1 MTQQP
6 TTNKV
11 GGSTTR
17 ISIHQQNFNK
27 SLTVQEDLLHRLK
40 PEQYDVAA
48 IQEPY
53 LDHHHNL
60 HASLHWYTVYPKEQY
75 TDLEKTWTILLINK
89 IISTD
94 SWTQIDFHSYDI
106 MPIQIQMAAGKA
118 LIINMYN
125 DIMH

>member
-6 TTNKV
+6 TMNEV
-11 GGSTTR
+11 RGSTTR

-53 LDHHHNL
+53 LYHHDNTYT
-60 HASLHWYTVYPKEQY
+60 SPHWYMVYPKEHY
-75 TDLEKTWTILLINK
+75 TDPEKMWIILLVNK
-89 IISTD
+89 RISTD
-94 SWTQIDFHSYDI
+94 SWTQIDFHLSEI
-106 MPIQIQMAAGKA
+106 TAIQIQMAAGKP
-118 LIINMYN
+118 
-125 DIMH
+125 